1 MSALAVKLQKLV
13 NLELPDLREEWQ
25 HYFDRKAPASMS
37 RELLRLAV
45 GYKMQEEMS
54 GGLSRRTLLQLS
66 TMKTVSGTKG
76 LSDVSGRVPAP
87 RSGTKL
93 IREWQGKVHEVL
105 TLEDGQFAYGGKT
118 YRSLTMI
125 ARQITGT
132 HQSGPRF
139 FGLKSSASIDMA
151 GSGAIG

>member
-1 MSALAVKLQKLV
+1 
-13 NLELPDLREEWQ
+13 
-25 HYFDRKAPASMS
+25 MS
-37 RELLRLAV
+37 RELLRMAV
-45 GYKMQEEMS
+45 GYKIQEEVS
-54 GGLSRRTLLQLS
+54 GGLSRRALLQLS
-66 TMKTVSGTKG
+66 TMKMVSGTRR
-76 LSDVSGRVPAP
+76 LSDISNLVPAP

-118 YRSLTMI
+118 FRSLTMI

-139 FGLKSSASIDMA
+139 FGLKSSASIVMA
-151 GSGAIG
+151 GSEAIG

>member
-1 MSALAVKLQKLV
+1 MSALAVKLRELV
-13 NLELPDLREEWQ
+13 NLELPDLRETWQ
-25 HYFDRKAPASMS
+25 QYYGTAAPASMS

-45 GYKMQEEMS
+45 GYKMQEEIS
-54 GGLSRRTLLQLS
+54 GGLSRRTLLQFS
-66 TMKTVSGTKG
+66 TMKMVSGTRS
-76 LSDVSGRVPAP
+76 LSDASNLVPAP

-105 TLEDGQFAYGGKT
+105 ALEDGQFAYGGKT

-139 FGLKSSASIDMA
+139 FGLKSTASAEAA
-151 GSGAIG
+151 GSTASG

>member
-45 GYKMQEEMS
+45 GYKMQEELS

-66 TMKTVSGTKG
+66 TMKMVAGARS
-76 LSDVSGRVPAP
+76 LSDASNLVPAP

-105 TLEDGQFAYGGKT
+105 TLEDGQFAYGGTT

>member
-1 MSALAVKLQKLV
+1 MSALVVKLRELE
-13 NLELPDLREEWQ
+13 NLDLLDLRDKWQ

-66 TMKTVSGTKG
+66 TMKRVSGTRS
-76 LSDVSGRVPAP
+76 LSDASNLVPAP

-105 TLEDGQFAYGGKT
+105 ALEDGQFAYGGKT

-139 FGLKSSASIDMA
+139 FGLKFSTNIDA

>member
-1 MSALAVKLQKLV
+1 MSALAVKLRE
-13 NLELPDLREEWQ
+13 LENVDQQGLREEWH
-25 HYFDRKAPASMS
+25 HYFGPEAPASMS

-45 GYKMQEEMS
+45 GYKMQEEVS

-66 TMKTVSGTKG
+66 TMKTVSGTRG
-76 LSDVSGRVPAP
+76 LSDTSNLVPAP

-118 YRSLTMI
+118 FRSLTMI
-125 ARQITGT
+125 ARQITGN

>member
-1 MSALAVKLQKLV
+1 MSALGIKLRKLV
-13 NLELPDLREEWQ
+13 NLQLPDVRETWLQ
-25 HYFDRKAPASMS
+25 YYGTAAPASMS

-45 GYKMQEEMS
+45 GYKMQEEVS
-54 GGLSRRTLLQLS
+54 GGLSRRALLQLS
-66 TMKTVSGTKG
+66 TMKTVSGTG
-76 LSDVSGRVPAP
+76 SLTNVSSLVPAP

-105 TLEDGQFAYGGKT
+105 ALEDGQFAYGGKT
-118 YRSLTMI
+118 YRSLTII
-125 ARQITGT
+125 ARHITGT

>member
-1 MSALAVKLQKLV
+1 MRALAVKLRELL

-45 GYKMQEEMS
+45 GYKMQEELS

-66 TMKTVSGTKG
+66 TIKIVSGTKG

-105 TLEDGQFAYGGKT
+105 TLEDGQFAYSGKT

-132 HQSGPRF
+132 HQSGPMF

>member
-1 MSALAVKLQKLV
+1 MSALVVKLRELE
-13 NLELPDLREEWQ
+13 NLDLLDLRDKWQ

-66 TMKTVSGTKG
+66 TIMTVSGTKG

-93 IREWQGKVHEVL
+93 IREWQGQVHEVL
-105 TLEDGQFAYGGKT
+105 ILEDGQFAYGGKT

-139 FGLKSSASIDMA
+139 FGLKSTAKVEGA
-151 GSGAIG
+151 GSGANG

>member
-1 MSALAVKLQKLV
+1 MSALAVNFRELV
-13 NLELPDLREEWQ
+13 SLELPDLREEWQ

-66 TMKTVSGTKG
+66 TMKTVSGTRS
-76 LSDVSGRVPAP
+76 LSDASNLVPAP

-105 TLEDGQFAYGGKT
+105 ALDDGQFAYGGKT

-139 FGLKSSASIDMA
+139 FGLKSSASIVMA
-151 GSGAIG
+151 GSEAIG

>member
-1 MSALAVKLQKLV
+1 MSALVVKLRE
-13 NLELPDLREEWQ
+13 LENFDLPDLRETWQ
-25 HYFDRKAPASMS
+25 QYYGTAAPASMS

-66 TMKTVSGTKG
+66 TIMTVSGTKG

-93 IREWQGKVHEVL
+93 IREWQGQVHEVL
-105 TLEDGQFAYGGKT
+105 ILEDGQFAYGGKT

-139 FGLKSSASIDMA
+139 FGLKFSTNIDA

>member
-1 MSALAVKLQKLV
+1 MIALAVKLRELE
-13 NLELPDLREEWQ
+13 NLDLLDLRETWQ
-25 HYFDRKAPASMS
+25 QYYSTGAPASMS

-45 GYKMQEEMS
+45 GYKMQEEVS

-66 TMKTVSGTKG
+66 TMKRVSGTKG
-76 LSDVSGRVPAP
+76 LSNVSSLVPAP

-105 TLEDGQFAYGGKT
+105 ALEDGQFAYGGKT

-139 FGLKSSASIDMA
+139 FGLKSSASVEVT

>member
-1 MSALAVKLQKLV
+1 MSALAVKLQGLL
-13 NLELPDLREEWQ
+13 NLEFPDLRETWQ
-25 HYFDRKAPASMS
+25 QYYSTGAPASMS

-45 GYKMQEEMS
+45 GYKMQEEVS

-66 TMKTVSGTKG
+66 TMKTVSGTRS
-76 LSDVSGRVPAP
+76 LSDASNRVPAP

-93 IREWQGKVHEVL
+93 VREWQGKVHEVL
-105 TLEDGQFAYGGKT
+105 ALEDGQFAHDGKT

-139 FGLKSSASIDMA
+139 FGLKSSASIEVA
-151 GSGAIG
+151 RSEAIG

>member
-1 MSALAVKLQKLV
+1 MSALAVKLRELE
-13 NLELPDLREEWQ
+13 NLDLLDLREEWQ
-25 HYFDRKAPASMS
+25 HYFGPEAPASMS

-66 TMKTVSGTKG
+66 TMKTVSGTRSLTG
-76 LSDVSGRVPAP
+76 VSGLVPAP

-105 TLEDGQFAYGGKT
+105 ALEDGQFAYGDKT

-125 ARQITGT
+125 DRQITGT

-139 FGLKSSASIDMA
+139 FGLKSTARVEVA